1 MPSSTSPH
9 ASRDAHDA
17 KREIALWTGVL
28 AGPTIWLTLLEV
40 HYVMSY
46 VACETRA
53 MWFLHLATLIALAIV
68 AGAGMWG
75 WSAGRG
81 PRDLPEPLT
90 APISYETSDARARWM
105 GHASVVLSAWF
116 ILVIL
121 TMEIPIIVLRT
132 CQ

>member
-1 MPSSTSPH
+1 MPSSTSHH

-17 KREIALWTGVL
+17 TREIALWTGVL

-40 HYVMSY
+40 NYVLSY
-46 VACETRA
+46 VACETRET
-53 MWFLHLATLIALAIV
+53 WFLHLATLVALVLV
-68 AGAGMWG
+68 AGAGIWG

-81 PRDLPEPLT
+81 PRELPEPPT
-90 APISYETSDARARWM
+90 PPVSYETSDTRARWM
-105 GHASVVLSAWF
+105 GHASVIFSAWF

-121 TMEIPIIVLRT
+121 AMEIPVIVLGT